1 MFKKFFDFSISAILL
16 TIGLGLYLVG
26 LVIFG
31 LSSVRVFYFFSCL
44 LCFGMSFY
52 IMCKELERNFS
63 SSFDSTCIIMLIF
76 LGAILFVMGVMY
88 RI

>member
-16 TIGLGLYLVG
+16 TIGLGLYLTG

-31 LSSVRVFYFFSCL
+31 LSSVRVFCFFSCFV
-44 LCFGMSFY
+44 CAGMSAYLIFTTPND
-52 IMCKELERNFS
+52 CFRQ
-63 SSFDSTCIIMLIF
+63 TCILMLIF
-76 LGAILFVMGVMY
+76 LSAILFVMGAMY